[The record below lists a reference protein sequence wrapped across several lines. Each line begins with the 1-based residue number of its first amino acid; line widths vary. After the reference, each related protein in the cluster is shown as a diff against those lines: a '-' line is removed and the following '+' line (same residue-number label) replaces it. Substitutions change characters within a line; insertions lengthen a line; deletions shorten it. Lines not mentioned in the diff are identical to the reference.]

1 VTGFGF
7 GYFLHKTGIL
17 HKHFFSLNYIHGLV
31 VLAVYSWEKV
41 LFFISCGYM
50 LAFGV
55 FDLGDTILQSFN
67 FELMCFFVVRT
78 FLNLLEPHQ
87 LDKMEEITKDKNFN
101 IKSHSI
107 EL

>member
-1 VTGFGF
+1 M
-7 GYFLHKTGIL
+7 
-17 HKHFFSLNYIHGLV
+17 
-31 VLAVYSWEKV
+31 LAVYSWEKV
-41 LFFISCGYM
+41 FLFISCGYM